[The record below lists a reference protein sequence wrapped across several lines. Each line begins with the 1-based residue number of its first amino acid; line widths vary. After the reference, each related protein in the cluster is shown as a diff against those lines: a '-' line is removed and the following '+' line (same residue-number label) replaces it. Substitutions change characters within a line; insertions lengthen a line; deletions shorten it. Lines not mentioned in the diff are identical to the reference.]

1 MQYQNVAVSPAG
13 LESGLRFALL
23 FPPAGQVRELDWA
36 GIEAWRPGDGFL
48 WTHLERDDPLTQAWL
63 SGKAGLDPLVAE
75 ALMAE
80 ESRPRLEAVDE
91 DRLLVVLRGINH
103 TVTEDEDEAELVAL
117 NIWIEAD
124 RCITLRDKAHALEAL
139 RALRLAILAGK
150 GPRTAGPLLARIA
163 EKIVDHLGE
172 LTDQIEEHLCEHE
185 EDLADDETESDR
197 RRDVNEMRR
206 QIVSLRRYVAPQR
219 DVLYRLRNDDSAWLC
234 DDSRARLREVE
245 EKLRGHMENLDEMR
259 QRAALLHEEMN
270 ARVAEQTNRNTLVM
284 SVVSVIMLPM
294 TFITGY
300 FGMNT
305 SNLPFAGEGSVGGTM
320 SATTLIVC
328 VGLATGLGTWWLL
341 RRR

>member
-1 MQYQNVAVSPAG
+1 MHTHTTAVSPAG
-13 LESGLRFALL
+13 MESGLRFALL
-23 FPPAGQVRELDWA
+23 FPPSGQVRELDWA
-36 GIEAWRPGDGFL
+36 GIEAWKPEDGFL
-48 WTHLERDDPLTQAWL
+48 WTHLERDDPVTQAWL
-63 SGKAGLDPLVAE
+63 SNCAGLDPLVAE
-75 ALMAE
+75 ALQAE
-80 ESRPRLEAVDE
+80 ESRPRLEPVD
-91 DRLLVVLRGINH
+91 DNLLVVLRGINH

-124 RCITLRDKAHALEAL
+124 RCITLRDKAHTLEAL

-185 EDLADDETESDR
+185 EDLADDETESDQ

-219 DVLYRLRNDDSAWLC
+219 DVLYRLRNDESSWLC

-305 SNLPFAGEGSVGGTM
+305 GGLPFNTEDPRGTTMATLLILLVGAITVAG
-320 SATTLIVC
+320 TLYI
-328 VGLATGLGTWWLL
+328 L
-341 RRR
+341 RRRRG

>member
-1 MQYQNVAVSPAG
+1 MHYHNGVASPAG
-13 LESGLRFALL
+13 IEDGLRFALL
-23 FPPAGQVRELDWA
+23 FPSAGPVRELDWA
-36 GIEAWRPGDGFL
+36 GIEAWRPEDGFL
-48 WTHLERDDPLTQAWL
+48 WTHLERDSPITQAWL
-63 SGKAGLDPLVAE
+63 TVKAGLDPLVAE
-75 ALMAE
+75 ALQAE
-80 ESRPRLEAVDE
+80 ESRPRLEAVD
-91 DRLLVVLRGINH
+91 DDLLVVLRGINH

-117 NIWIEAD
+117 NIWIEAG
-124 RCITLRDKAHALEAL
+124 RCITLRDKAHTLEAL

-172 LTDQIEEHLCEHE
+172 LTDRIEEQLCEHE
-185 EDLADDETESDR
+185 EALADDEAESDQR
-197 RRDVNEMRR
+197 REVNEMRR

-219 DVLYRLRNDDSAWLC
+219 DVLYRLRNDDSSWLC
-234 DDSRARLREVE
+234 EESKARLREVE

-284 SVVSVIMLPM
+284 SVVSVVMLPM

-305 SNLPFAGEGSVGGTM
+305 SNLPFAGEGSVGGTL
-320 SATTLIVC
+320 SATLLILV
-328 VGLATGLGTWWLL
+328 VGAVTAAGTWLL
-341 RRR
+341 LKRR

>member
-1 MQYQNVAVSPAG
+1 MHHHRIGVSPAG
-13 LESGLRFALL
+13 LENGLRFALL
-23 FPPAGQVRELDWA
+23 FPPAGPVRELDWT
-36 GIEAWRPGDGFL
+36 GIEAWRPEDGFL
-48 WTHLERDDPLTQAWL
+48 WTHLERDDPVTQSWL

-75 ALMAE
+75 ALQAE
-80 ESRPRLEAVDE
+80 ESRPRLEAVGDS
-91 DRLLVVLRGINH
+91 LLVVLRGINH

-124 RCITLRDKAHALEAL
+124 RCITLRDKAHSLEAL

-172 LTDQIEEHLCEHE
+172 LTDQIEEDLCEHE
-185 EDLADDETESDR
+185 ETLAEDGAGVDLR
-197 RRDVNEMRR
+197 QQVNEMRR
-206 QIVSLRRYVAPQR
+206 RIVSLRRYVAPQR
-219 DVLYRLRNDDSAWLC
+219 DVLYRLRTDDSSWLC
-234 DDSRARLREVE
+234 EDSKARLREVE

-259 QRAALLHEEMN
+259 QRAALLHEEMTV
-270 ARVAEQTNRNTLVM
+270 RVAEQTNRNTLVM

-305 SNLPFAGEGSVGGTM
+305 SNLPFAGEGSVGGTS
-320 SATTLIVC
+320 SATLLIVC
-328 VGLATGLGTWWLL
+328 VGLATGFGTWWLL